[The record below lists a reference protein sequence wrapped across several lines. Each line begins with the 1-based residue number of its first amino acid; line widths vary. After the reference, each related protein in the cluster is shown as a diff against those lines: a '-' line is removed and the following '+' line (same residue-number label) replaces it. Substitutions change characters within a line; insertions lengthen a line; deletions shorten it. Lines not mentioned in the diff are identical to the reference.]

1 MQALLAFLPIF
12 IVILLM
18 TALNFGSRK
27 ALPLGLAVAVLVAL
41 TYWKMDYRDVIGYS
55 LFGVF
60 KAIDIILIIFGAILI
75 LNTLTQSGAMAKI
88 NQGFHSISSDRR
100 VQVII
105 IAWLFG
111 AFLEGAAG
119 FGAPAALAAPLLV
132 GLGFPP
138 LAAAAIALILNSTPV
153 AFGAVGTPFLAA
165 VSTVSRHVTQ
175 GGIEIAVFSKQ
186 LAFYSALIHMVIG
199 TFMPLIG
206 LAALILGFG
215 KERSIKPVLQAAPFA
230 LLSGA
235 AFTIP
240 YFLSALFLGAELP
253 SIIGGLVGLVI
264 MVTAARK
271 GIFVPKIPWDFPDRD
286 QWPKEWSASK
296 PIEDISPPAMSLLK
310 AWLPYILIAVI
321 LVITRIPAF
330 KLKKILTSLVIS
342 VPGVL
347 GAESHQFRWAYN
359 PGILPFVLVA
369 VITPLI
375 YRMKFLHIKT
385 AWTDSV
391 RQITGAAIALF
402 AGIAMV
408 QLMVNSDANG
418 AGLPSMLSAM
428 AQAMA
433 SIAGSAFTF
442 VSPYIGVLGS
452 FMSGSNTVSNVLFAS
467 LQYETASLLRL
478 PEVMIVALQVVGG
491 GIGNM
496 VCINNIVAVA
506 ATVGVIGVEGKII
519 KRNALPMFIYA
530 LLAGT
535 FITILIAA
543 GAA

>member
-27 ALPLGLAVAVLVAL
+27 ALPLGWLAAVIVAL
-41 TYWKMDYRDVIGYS
+41 TYWKMDYRDVFGYS

-60 KAIDIILIIFGAILI
+60 KAVDIILIIFGAILI

-138 LAAAAIALILNSTPV
+138 LAAAVIALIMNSTPV

-165 VSTVSRHVTQ
+165 VSTVSGHVAQ
-175 GGIEIAVFSKQ
+175 SGIAIAVFSRQ
-186 LAFYSALIHMVIG
+186 LAFYSALTHMVIG

-206 LAALILGFG
+206 LAVLSLGFG

-230 LLSGA
+230 LLGGA

-240 YFLSALFLGAELP
+240 YFLSALFLGPELP
-253 SIIGGLVGLVI
+253 SIVGGLVGLVI
-264 MVTAARK
+264 MVTAAGK
-271 GIFVPKIPWDFPDRD
+271 GIFVPKIPWDFPGRD
-286 QWPKEWSASK
+286 QWPKEWSSPK
-296 PIEDISPPAMSLLK
+296 THEDISPPAMSLFK

-321 LVITRIPAF
+321 LVVTRIPAF
-330 KLKKILTSLVIS
+330 KLKNILSSLAVS
-342 VPGVL
+342 FPGVF

-369 VITPLI
+369 VITPVI
-375 YRMKFLHIKT
+375 FRMKFLKIKT
-385 AWTDSV
+385 AWTDSF

-408 QLMVNSDANG
+408 QVMVNSGAND

-433 SIAGSAFTF
+433 SVAGSAFTF
-442 VSPYIGVLGS
+442 VSPFIGVLGA